1 MTIDNITRPTPTD
14 EAMSL
19 PGRHRRA
26 ETETS
31 TLARKL
37 DTERNADVVAELRET
52 YGRLST
58 TLEDAT
64 GMTHLL
70 LASIVAQLA
79 ELIDV
84 MDPEHPLD
92 LWPVHTETSGEVN

>member
-1 MTIDNITRPTPTD
+1 MTIDLNVTRPTPTD
-14 EAMSL
+14 EALAL

-26 ETETS
+26 ETATA

-37 DTERNADVVAELRET
+37 DTERTADLVAELRET

-58 TLEDAT
+58 TLDDAA

-70 LASIVAQLA
+70 LAGIVAQLA

-92 LWPVHTETSGEVN
+92 LWPTQR

>member
-1 MTIDNITRPTPTD
+1 MSIETI
-14 EAMSL
+14 
-19 PGRHRRA
+19 GRHRRTDP
-26 ETETS
+26 ETA

-37 DTERNADVVAELRET
+37 DTERTADLVAELRET
-52 YGRLST
+52 YGRLAT
-58 TLEDAT
+58 TLDDAT

-70 LASIVAQLA
+70 LASIVSQLA

-92 LWPVHTETSGEVN
+92 LWPTQR

>member
-1 MTIDNITRPTPTD
+1 MTIDLNVNRPTPTD
-14 EAMSL
+14 EALAL

-26 ETETS
+26 ETETA

-37 DTERNADVVAELRET
+37 DAERTADLVAELRET

-58 TLEDAT
+58 TLDDAA

-70 LASIVAQLA
+70 LAGIVSQLG
-79 ELIDV
+79 ELIDL
-84 MDPEHPLD
+84 MDPDNPVD
-92 LWPVHTETSGEVN
+92 LWPTR